1 MSLDTVVAD
10 IEAEAKAQAE
20 EILEAAESEAEEIR
34 AEAEAEAETIREA
47 AEREVETEIDQER
60 EQQLSNATLEAKQET
75 LEARRDV
82 LSTVRER
89 VEAAI
94 ESLPAD
100 ERETLTRELLEDA
113 VTEFDEAA
121 VYGRPEDADLLEE
134 ILADYDGFSLAGER
148 ACLGGVV
155 LEGGD
160 GRIRVDNTFDS
171 VLETVWEANLKA
183 LSDVLFEE
191 Q

>member
-34 AEAEAEAETIREA
+34 AAADAEAEKIREA
-47 AEREVETEIDQER
+47 AEREVEAEIEQER
-60 EQQLSNATLEAKQET
+60 EQRLSNATLEAKQET

-82 LSTVRER
+82 LATVRDR

-94 ESLPAD
+94 EDLPA
-100 ERETLTRELLEDA
+100 EKRETLTRELFEDA
-113 VTEFDEAA
+113 AREFDEAA
-121 VYGRPEDADLLEE
+121 VYGRSDDADLLEE
-134 ILADYDGFSLAGER
+134 ILAEYDGFELAGER
-148 ACLGGVV
+148 DCLGGVV

-171 VLETVWEANLKA
+171 VLEGVWEENLKS